1 MQIAFALLNGKAD
14 GCSRGKKQGNEAK
27 DSVVGRRAFAAA
39 NGKSCGV
46 RAAGGHFG
54 GRRECVAA
62 DDLRGGERVVQAE
75 RAASSSR
82 VKIWLKSKP
91 LIRFGMRK
99 VLGQTINRSLVI
111 FNDNQKSLNAKIENR
126 LMR

>member
-1 MQIAFALLNGKAD
+1 MQIAFTLLNGKAD

-46 RAAGGHFG
+46 RAAGGLFG

-75 RAASSSR
+75 RAASSNR

-99 VLGQTINRSLVI
+99 V
-111 FNDNQKSLNAKIENR
+111 
-126 LMR
+126 